1 VKAIEKR
8 IILDWFDWRD
18 LCVRVRTQSHTHTR
32 TYIEMLFST
41 LGDDHSPC
49 NDLTKIMNDLTVH
62 ENLSSY
68 FRVCVRHLG

>member
-18 LCVRVRTQSHTHTR
+18 LCVRVRTHNHTR
-32 TYIEMLFST
+32 TYIEMLFVT

-68 FRVCVRHLG
+68 FRVCVHHLG

>member
-1 VKAIEKR
+1 MCAR
-8 IILDWFDWRD
+8 ARA
-18 LCVRVRTQSHTHTR
+18 HTR
-32 TYIEMLFST
+32 TYIEMLFVT

-68 FRVCVRHLG
+68 FRVCVHHLG